1 MTIRLTFHTSHIT
14 HHLSR
19 ITHYALRLTH
29 HVSRPASGLSRPLF
43 PLAAITA
50 LAALVRLSHLG
61 AKGLWAD
68 EIFTAVFAEPA
79 NSWGEVTRRALE
91 TPIPSPPLWFW
102 ITHAFLLLFGKGDA
116 IVRLPSA
123 LAGILG
129 VPVLYLVG
137 RRLFDAPTG
146 LIAALLLAVAPLH
159 VYHSQEARFYAV
171 VPLLSLVA
179 LYGLWDGLTQK
190 RTHGWVLFTLA
201 PLLGLYIHLTTFL
214 VLAAEVTFAGYYLL
228 AQSVGAKRRLA
239 PFAPTGTTLHDVGR
253 RAAPLVASLAV
264 IALAYL
270 PMVPY
275 LIVGATGKRG
285 LGNPNLLSG
294 LPLSPARV
302 AVLAAMFGA
311 GTGWGLALYGAAF
324 LVGLG
329 DALRRRRAQAV
340 LILTWMTVPFLVVAL
355 LRPRHWFAPKYVI
368 SIMPIYL
375 LTVAWGVRRVSAS
388 LGEVLM
394 APWGGTR
401 LAPVRGLSTLVMVL
415 LYAGMNVSGI
425 AEVRALGGGPWRDLG
440 RVLRANVQPG
450 DVVAFTPLPILT
462 MSPGMMLGHYYPF
475 EAQGVTVT
483 TVRTREELQNLLD
496 TYRRVWLVELREW
509 TVWDEVNT
517 AEAGVSGIK
526 LGLPGRGE
534 VNYMG
539 QGQTPEA
546 LLAEVMQFRDLPAE
560 AWGSIGKVY
569 ANRADWGNAAEAYKR
584 AVAAAPEKGIWHYH
598 LAQIYEAMGDFMQAE
613 AKYKAAIRLEPA
625 VPGFH
630 AALADLYARTGRPDL
645 AVRAYRRAIDL
656 YREHYPADTQS
667 PYLMTWQERIEQ
679 NEVLGVKSTLR

>member
-1 MTIRLTFHTSHIT
+1 MTARLTSHASHIT
-14 HHLSR
+14 HHVSR
-19 ITHYALRLTH
+19 ITHHA
-29 HVSRPASGLSRPLF
+29 SRPSF

-50 LAALVRLSHLG
+50 LAALVRLYHLG

-68 EIFTAVFAEPA
+68 EIFTAVFADPA
-79 NSWGEVTRRALE
+79 NSWGEVARRALG

-129 VPVLYLVG
+129 VLAIYLVG
-137 RRLFDAPTG
+137 RRLFDTPTG

-179 LYGLWDGLTQK
+179 LYGLWEGLTQK
-190 RTHGWVLFTLA
+190 QTHGWVLFTLVT
-201 PLLGLYIHLTTFL
+201 LLGLYIHLTTFL
-214 VLAAEVTFAGYYLL
+214 VLAAEVTFAGLYLL
-228 AQSVGAKRRLA
+228 AQSVGAKHRFA
-239 PFAPTGTTLHDVGR
+239 PFAPTGTTLRDVGQ

-275 LIVGATGKRG
+275 LIVGATGDRG

-311 GTGWGLALYGAAF
+311 GIGWGLSLYGAAF
-324 LVGLG
+324 LVGFG

-355 LRPRHWFAPKYVI
+355 LRPKHWFAPKYVI

-375 LTVAWGVRRVSAS
+375 LTVAWGVRQVGAN
-388 LGEVLM
+388 LGEMLM
-394 APWGGTR
+394 AFWGDAR
-401 LAPVRGLSTLVMVL
+401 PALARGLPFLGVVL
-415 LYAGMNVSGI
+415 LYVGMNVPGI
-425 AEVRALGGGPWRDLG
+425 AEVQTLGGGPWRDLG
-440 RVLRANVQPG
+440 RILWVNARPD
-450 DVVAFTPLPILT
+450 DVVAFTPLRIITLPPEI
-462 MSPGMMLGHYYPF
+462 MVGHYYPLA
-475 EAQGVTVT
+475 ERGITVT
-483 TVRTREELQNLLD
+483 NVRTSEELKDLLG
-496 TYRRVWLVELREW
+496 TYRRVWLVELHDW
-509 TVWDEVNT
+509 TVEGEVN
-517 AEAGVSGIK
+517 AEEAGVPCVK
-526 LGLPGRGE
+526 LGLPVRGE
-534 VNYMG
+534 ICYMG
-539 QGQTPEA
+539 QGQTSEA

-560 AWGSIGKVY
+560 AWGSVGEAY
-569 ANRADWGNAAEAYKR
+569 ADRADWGNAAEAYRR
-584 AVAAAPEKGIWHYH
+584 AVAAAPDAGIWHYH
-598 LAQIYEAMGDFMQAE
+598 LAEAYEEMGHVARAE
-613 AKYKAAIRLEPA
+613 FEYKAAIRLEPE

-630 AALADLYARTGRPDL
+630 AALADFYARTGRPAL
-645 AVRAYRRAIDL
+645 AVSAYRRAIDL
-656 YREHYPADTQS
+656 YRRYYPADTQS

-679 NEVLGVKSTLR
+679 NKAVAVKSTQR